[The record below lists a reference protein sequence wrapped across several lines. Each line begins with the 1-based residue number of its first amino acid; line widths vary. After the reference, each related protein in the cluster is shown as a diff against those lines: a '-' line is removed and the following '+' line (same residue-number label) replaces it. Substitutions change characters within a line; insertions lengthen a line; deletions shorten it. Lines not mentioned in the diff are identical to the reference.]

1 MDLNKRSDDD
11 FSKDRLSKTNE
22 TDYSEYITEDL
33 DKPAKSASGKK
44 TAALAGVGG
53 LLLILWKFKAILLLI
68 LSKLKFLFVFLKLGK
83 FAATFGSMFLMIAVE
98 THRYGLPIA
107 IGFVL
112 LILVHEMGHY
122 LVAKKCGL
130 NVSTP
135 IFIPFLGAFISMKE
149 MPKNV
154 EVEVKVSFGGPIL
167 GSIGAL
173 ACLGIYF
180 ITGSKPMLFLT
191 YVGLMINLFNLIPIN
206 PLDGGRIVSG
216 LSPKVWIFGIVFMVL
231 ASFYF
236 RSPLMIL
243 ILILGIFQTISYW
256 RNPDKS
262 YYELDARKRMIIGAA
277 YFGLVILLGVSIYEI
292 YQVYDFRR

>member
-1 MDLNKRSDDD
+1 MDLNKSSNDNNTNN
-11 FSKDRLSKTNE
+11 SYSKTNE
-22 TDYSEYITEDL
+22 TDFTEFMPEDQNKL
-33 DKPAKSASGKK
+33 IKSASNKK
-44 TAALAGVGG
+44 TAALAGTGG
-53 LLLILWKFKAILLLI
+53 VLLLLWKFKAILLLI
-68 LSKLKFLFVFLKLGK
+68 LGKFKFLFIFLKLGK
-83 FAATFGSMFLMIAVE
+83 LAATFGSMFLMIVVE
-98 THRYGLPIA
+98 TQRYGLPIA

-112 LILVHEMGHY
+112 LLLIHEMGHY
-122 LVAKKCGL
+122 LTAKKCGL
-130 NVSTP
+130 NVSAP

-154 EVEVKVSFGGPIL
+154 EVEVKVSFGGPVL

-173 ACLGIYF
+173 ACLGIYSM
-180 ITGSKPMLFLT
+180 TGSKSMLFLA

-216 LSPKVWIFGIVFMVL
+216 LSPKVWIFGIVFMIF
-231 ASFYF
+231 AAIYF
-236 RSPLMIL
+236 KSPLMIL

-277 YFGLVILLGVSIYEI
+277 YFGLVIFLGASIFEI
-292 YQVYDFRR
+292 YQAYDFSR